1 VLSQDE
7 LQNFLLQQMGRGIR
21 SSGGFFAPSERP
33 LATFRYRDIPRP
45 DRDRIEA
52 AFAIAYE
59 RAVAAG
65 STRSE
70 SYNPSLEENIVR
82 QYIAEQ
88 RGEEI
93 VRAP

>member
-1 VLSQDE
+1 
-7 LQNFLLQQMGRGIR
+7 
-21 SSGGFFAPSERP
+21 
-33 LATFRYRDIPRP
+33 
-45 DRDRIEA
+45 
-52 AFAIAYE
+52 
-59 RAVAAG
+59 VAAG